1 MTGALVIL
9 AVTLA
14 FGLLLFYY
22 DQRSR
27 RGSACG
33 HDAAETAAHAS
44 SAPSDQQSAPSG
56 NQEEAEGAP
65 ESEKKVKPR
74 PAGCCGRHL
83 VCEKLDS
90 PYREKPVYFDD
101 EELDLFA
108 GRTEDDYTSEE
119 TEQFREVLM
128 TLRPGEIRE
137 WLDSLAMRRISLPSA
152 LRDEALML
160 LEEQP

>member
-33 HDAAETAAHAS
+33 HDSAES
-44 SAPSDQQSAPSG
+44 VAPDPQAPG
-56 NQEEAEGAP
+56 NQEEAEGSP
-65 ESEKKVKPR
+65 EADKKAKTR

-128 TLRPGEIRE
+128 TLRPGETRE